1 MGRVVNVMNIY
12 RCIKI
17 NSLFLKSNIIFL
29 EKKKFYLFLFFLV
42 CGYENKVKG
51 IF

>member
-29 EKKKFYLFLFFLV
+29 EKKKILFVFVFFGLWV
-42 CGYENKVKG
+42 
-51 IF
+51 